1 MALRALPDPGVM
13 RGTSAFYE
21 IHKHTGAF
29 EFVSFSN
36 VLTKSIEVKP
46 LMESFSTDQIGTSV
60 EISFT
65 ALASYHVNDNGAS
78 RTGLHLFGT
87 PEFGSLTDGDDISTK
102 VTGGAVAGTRS
113 GLLEGILRVLANN
126 RGRFVYKI
134 GNSVLYD
141 VAPVMSHAGSR
152 RDGFDPTANPNV
164 GMAVNQTPVVEA
176 SVNKVIGDGSVYMN
190 VKVKFDYIRCTGEI
204 GADERFINNV
214 KSLRWY
220 YADDIDTDTWLTRR
234 VFRGRLEVLD
244 RHVNV
249 QTLRYL
255 VLPPV
260 QLGFRRT
267 SINLQEAEDGMSLDF
282 EVVDQ
287 EIIAAA
293 PYPLSSWEGNTS
305 LNFPRLLIGKA
316 DISSNI
322 RVQAPKWVRK
332 IAVAAWAMRI
342 IDAKIHWYNSVSY
355 GESVFTDKFTMS
367 DTFSDNSIDI
377 SVKLSFV
384 LPELKESQGRVFN
397 NPIWRSIDATFNNNL
412 TYDEG
417 RRLAHG
423 SVPTGSQDGWEYD
436 EDWNYR
442 EGAGPGHARGIEFY
456 NPNYSPYWY
465 PSNHTLAGIFRCALQ
480 HPCSS
485 TLQKPQEWF
494 VNFPSDQEGG
504 PKEPPNQGGDQQGGG
519 DRQDPTNGDDDME
532 LSRPKD
538 GQSTNTPYTQYEIQT
553 VMSTDMGI
561 KTFSPMNNI
570 RTLGGFDASRI
581 VHQSNAPTETVTMI
595 LDAKRLNRWPN
606 GPNEL
611 SFQDPQTKIY
621 YICESVDTIASTAV
635 QDALRSTVEYSLKA
649 VVKYRLS
656 RHHKHFEDKLVF
668 TPPFIEEAS
677 AQDSNVGNALRGYY
691 QSTYNKSG
699 LRFRPRGDEDNG
711 ATEPPPSDGG
721 GGDTPLPLY

>member
-1 MALRALPDPGVM
+1 
-13 RGTSAFYE
+13 
-21 IHKHTGAF
+21 
-29 EFVSFSN
+29 
-36 VLTKSIEVKP
+36 
-46 LMESFSTDQIGTSV
+46 
-60 EISFT
+60 
-65 ALASYHVNDNGAS
+65 
-78 RTGLHLFGT
+78 
-87 PEFGSLTDGDDISTK
+87 
-102 VTGGAVAGTRS
+102 
-113 GLLEGILRVLANN
+113 
-126 RGRFVYKI
+126 
-134 GNSVLYD
+134 
-141 VAPVMSHAGSR
+141 
-152 RDGFDPTANPNV
+152 
-164 GMAVNQTPVVEA
+164 
-176 SVNKVIGDGSVYMN
+176 
-190 VKVKFDYIRCTGEI
+190 
-204 GADERFINNV
+204 
-214 KSLRWY
+214 
-220 YADDIDTDTWLTRR
+220 
-234 VFRGRLEVLD
+234 
-244 RHVNV
+244 
-249 QTLRYL
+249 
-255 VLPPV
+255 
-260 QLGFRRT
+260 
-267 SINLQEAEDGMSLDF
+267 
-282 EVVDQ
+282 
-287 EIIAAA
+287 
-293 PYPLSSWEGNTS
+293 
-305 LNFPRLLIGKA
+305 
-316 DISSNI
+316 
-322 RVQAPKWVRK
+322 
-332 IAVAAWAMRI
+332 
-342 IDAKIHWYNSVSY
+342 
-355 GESVFTDKFTMS
+355 MS

-384 LPELKESQGRVFN
+384 LPELKKSQGRVVN

-412 TYDEG
+412 TYDAS

-423 SVPTGSQDGWEYD
+423 HVPTGSQDGWEYD

-465 PSNHTLAGIFRCALQ
+465 PSNHTLAGIFKCALQ

-494 VNFPSDQEGG
+494 VNFPSNREGG

-595 LDAKRLNRWPN
+595 LDAKRLNRWHN

-649 VVKYRLS
+649 VVKYQLS

-668 TPPFIEEAS
+668 TPPFIQEVMEG
-677 AQDSNVGNALRGYY
+677 DTGVGNALRGYY
-691 QSTYNKSG
+691 QSTYSKSG
-699 LRFRPRGDEDNG
+699 FEFKPRGDEDNG
-711 ATEPPPSDGG
+711 PTGPPPSDGG
-721 GGDTPLPLY
+721 GGDTPTGPY